1 MTNWDKN
8 HVGAKRVV
16 RMNQSQDKHNMTGIY
31 STLNLALV
39 KYSGNGAV
47 KRTSNLMS
55 DIDNRREN
63 SSAILNSY
71 TDCEIRQNCKL
82 NQEGQSCDM
91 NKLEFGAPSTIWIW
105 STSNRQ
111 KSFLQQS

>member
-39 KYSGNGAV
+39 KY
-47 KRTSNLMS
+47 R
-55 DIDNRREN
+55 
-63 SSAILNSY
+63 
-71 TDCEIRQNCKL
+71 
-82 NQEGQSCDM
+82 
-91 NKLEFGAPSTIWIW
+91 
-105 STSNRQ
+105 
-111 KSFLQQS
+111 